1 MDALD
6 VILIVIILAAAL
18 RGLRRGAAVQVLSY
32 GGALAGLAVGAVLV
46 LVICPHLRGEHTKT
60 IVALLLLLVPAA
72 LLAAGGRQLGS
83 GLWRRLR
90 RARFGAVDAFAGA
103 LVASGGALVVIWL
116 LASILVNSQFS
127 LVATQINDSKII
139 RTVTDVMPPV
149 PSALAPAERFLSSE
163 GLQVVADGLVQLAGP
178 VAYPDSAQVRSGA
191 AIASPSTLKVVAVG
205 CGEIQEGSA
214 FVVSRN
220 LLITNAHVVAGTG
233 SIRVEDPAGFHNAS
247 VELFDPEFDLAVL
260 RVPGLTEQPL
270 RIDPDLVPRGTKAVV
285 IGYPEGGPLTVD
297 PAGVRAEILATG
309 LDIYG
314 QNQTIRAVYEVQ
326 ALVRP
331 GNSGGPLVEPDGLV
345 VGLVF
350 SRSPSTADIGYALAS
365 PGVLQRVKKAEALPP
380 STVVGTGACI
390 SR

>member
-1 MDALD
+1 VDALD

-191 AIASPSTLKVVAVG
+191 AIASPSTL
-205 CGEIQEGSA
+205 
-214 FVVSRN
+214 
-220 LLITNAHVVAGTG
+220 
-233 SIRVEDPAGFHNAS
+233 
-247 VELFDPEFDLAVL
+247 
-260 RVPGLTEQPL
+260 
-270 RIDPDLVPRGTKAVV
+270 
-285 IGYPEGGPLTVD
+285 
-297 PAGVRAEILATG
+297 
-309 LDIYG
+309 
-314 QNQTIRAVYEVQ
+314 
-326 ALVRP
+326 
-331 GNSGGPLVEPDGLV
+331 
-345 VGLVF
+345 
-350 SRSPSTADIGYALAS
+350 RSKRDRHSS
-365 PGVLQRVKKAEALPP
+365 
-380 STVVGTGACI
+380 
-390 SR
+390 